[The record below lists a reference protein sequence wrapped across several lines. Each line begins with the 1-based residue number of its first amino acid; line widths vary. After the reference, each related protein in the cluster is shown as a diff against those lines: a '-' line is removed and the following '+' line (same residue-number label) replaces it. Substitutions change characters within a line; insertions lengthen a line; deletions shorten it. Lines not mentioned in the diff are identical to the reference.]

1 MNVKAVMDFYKQ
13 MEKSI
18 AFEKKTKGKAK
29 VSPEELALRT
39 MVGAYLK
46 QRLVI
51 KQLQNQVKQLKKGD
65 DKWNN
70 FLRML

>member
-1 MNVKAVMDFYKQ
+1 
-13 MEKSI
+13 MEKDI
-18 AFEKKTKGKAK
+18 AADKKTFGKAI

-39 MVGAYLK
+39 MVGSYLK

-51 KQLQNQVKQLKKGD
+51 RQLQNQVKQLKKGD

-70 FLRML
+70 FLKML